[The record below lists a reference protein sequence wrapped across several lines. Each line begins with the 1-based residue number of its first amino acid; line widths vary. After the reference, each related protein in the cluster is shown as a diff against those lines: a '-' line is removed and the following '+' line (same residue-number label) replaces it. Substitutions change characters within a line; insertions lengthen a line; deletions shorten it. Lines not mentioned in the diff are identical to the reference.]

1 MSSIVALTRTSRL
14 AVLALLLTVLVVL
27 STAFLGATAAV
38 ASGTDTAAVHD
49 DTTLQSAATATDS
62 DSDGLTDREE
72 VNGWGTDPNNAD
84 TDGDGTDDGAETVDG
99 TARTDLHTLRV
110 TKVRAEDGRADYSL
124 TTSGQLSGLS
134 DFEDTLN
141 GNTAS
146 GRVGPTAGND
156 TVAFAGET
164 TSFSLDGPAVLY
176 LDGTVVQ
183 PSDLQ
188 PETHVLSVT
197 KNGAEDGKANY
208 ELVVNGTLTPRDDF
222 EDTINNT
229 AASGSV
235 GPQSGTDSVEF
246 TGEITSLSLDGPAVI
261 TLDGQEI
268 DPSTYGNSPETHTLV
283 VTKDGAEDGK
293 ANYQFS
299 VDGTLTP
306 RDDFE
311 DTINNTAAS
320 GRVGPT
326 AGTDSVEFTGNVTS
340 FSLDGPA
347 VVTLDGEKTDPRAL
361 GTTPIEFNQTY
372 EGDVSG
378 DERHVYTFSV
388 DQDAYI
394 RIPFGGAPDT
404 ARATLYA
411 PSGTELDTS
420 VSYADTIPFGA
431 QAPETGTYRIV
442 VTEHDDAFSGYHFE
456 VNTARPD
463 GFEPDDDQSSATT
476 LASGQPD
483 EAILG
488 EGEHD
493 WFALDAQSGEQI
505 TVDLRRHSNN
515 FGSDVAVALVAPDGS
530 ELTSDTSSCGV
541 GMCDPDDLTVT
552 AATNGTYYVRVSGDS
567 TEGFIS
573 YEVNATA
580 V

>member
-1 MSSIVALTRTSRL
+1 MSSIVAPTRTSRL
-14 AVLALLLTVLVVL
+14 AVLALFLTVLVVL
-27 STAFLGATAAV
+27 STAFLGTTAAA
-38 ASGTDTAAVHD
+38 ASGTNAAAVYD

-62 DSDGLTDREE
+62 DGDGLTDREE

-99 TARTDLHTLRV
+99 TDRTDLHTLRV
-110 TKVRAEDGRADYSL
+110 TKVGAEDGRADYSL

-235 GPQSGTDSVEF
+235 GP
-246 TGEITSLSLDGPAVI
+246 
-261 TLDGQEI
+261 
-268 DPSTYGNSPETHTLV
+268 
-283 VTKDGAEDGK
+283 
-293 ANYQFS
+293 
-299 VDGTLTP
+299 
-306 RDDFE
+306 
-311 DTINNTAAS
+311 
-320 GRVGPT
+320 T
-326 AGTDSVEFTGNVTS
+326 AGTDSVEFTGNITS

-361 GTTPIEFNQTY
+361 GTTQIEFNQTY

-394 RIPFGGAPDT
+394 RIPFGGGPDT

-463 GFEPDDDQSSATT
+463 GLEPDDAQSSATT
-476 LASGQPD
+476 LASGQPA

-530 ELTSDTSSCGV
+530 EIASDTSSCGV